1 MGANCVMAVSKQALD
16 ELALTEAEYEAIVE
30 RLGREPNHLELG
42 LFGSLWSEHCGYKH
56 SKPLLRLLP
65 SDSPRLLVTPGSENA
80 GVVDIGDG
88 LAIVMKIESHNHP
101 SAIEPYQGAAT
112 GVGGIV
118 RDIFAMG
125 ARPIALM
132 NSLRFGS
139 LDDPR
144 NRYLLG
150 GVVAGISGYGN
161 CIGIPNVGGE
171 VCFSDSY
178 AGNPLVNAM
187 CVGILSADE
196 LVRATTDGPGN
207 VLMLVGSDTG
217 RDGIHGASG
226 LASRTFEEERE
237 LRPTV
242 QVGNPFM
249 EKSLI
254 EACLEIAKTDHVIGI
269 QDLGAAGLTSASVEA
284 ASNGNSGLEID
295 VALVPRRETEM
306 TPYEVMLSES
316 QERMLVIVKPGHE
329 AAVKAVFDKWDLQ
342 STVIGRSTDDG
353 LARII
358 DSDGDGGELQGAPPV
373 STLTDAPQ
381 YRLQG
386 TKAQWLTDIQTR
398 DLSELSLPNDSPSEV
413 LLRLLASPN
422 IASKEWVYR
431 QYDHQVQ
438 TNTVGAPGAD
448 AAVLRVKG
456 TRKGI
461 ALSTDGNGRLCYL
474 DAFVGGMIAVAE
486 ACRNVSCTGAEPIA
500 LTDCLNFGNPEKPE
514 TYYQL
519 EQCILGM
526 AEACR
531 VLDVPVISGNVSLYN
546 ETQGEGI
553 YPTPVIGCLGLLE
566 DVRKNVGTGFR
577 KPGDIILLLGA
588 SELTSDASS
597 LAGSEYLE
605 VMRGLVAGRP
615 ALDVQAEA
623 ALQRACRRL
632 ATEGVIESAHDC
644 SDGGLTVAL
653 AESCIAGGL
662 GVKCGAGTALG
673 AKLTASGARWDAILF
688 GEAQSRIVVSLS
700 QENMDLL
707 RSICDRE
714 GIDWCIL
721 GTVAD
726 SRFTIGSLIDVPL
739 SELEATWRNGLEG
752 ALQG

>member
-1 MGANCVMAVSKQALD
+1 MAVSKQALD
-16 ELALTEAEYEAIVE
+16 ELAITEAEYEAIVE

-88 LAIVMKIESHNHP
+88 LAVVMKIESHNHP

-139 LDDPR
+139 LDDAR

-178 AGNPLVNAM
+178 SGNPLVNAM
-187 CVGILSADE
+187 CVGIIRAGE
-196 LVRATTDGPGN
+196 LVRATTGGPGSL
-207 VLMLVGSDTG
+207 LMLVGSDTG

-254 EACLEIAKTDHVIGI
+254 EACLEVIKTDHIIGL

-284 ASNGNSGLEID
+284 ASNGASGIEID
-295 VALVPRRETEM
+295 VGLVPRRETGM

-329 AAVKAVFDKWDLQ
+329 DAVKAIFDKWDLQ
-342 STVIGRSTDDG
+342 STVIGKATDDG

-358 DSDGDGGELQGAPPV
+358 DSGGDGALLQGAPLV

-386 TKAQWLTDIQTR
+386 VKAKWLTELQER
-398 DLSELSLPNDSPSEV
+398 DLSELPLPNQSSEDV
-413 LLRLLASPN
+413 LLGLLASPN

-438 TNTVGAPGAD
+438 TNTVAAPGAD

-456 TRKGI
+456 TTKGI

-474 DAFVGGMIAVAE
+474 DPFIGGMIAVAE

-531 VLDVPVISGNVSLYN
+531 ALNVPVISGNVSLYN
-546 ETQGEGI
+546 ETQGESI
-553 YPTPVIGCLGLLE
+553 YPTPVIGCLGLLHE
-566 DVRKNVGTGFR
+566 VRVNVGIGFQ
-577 KPGDIILLLGA
+577 KAGDIIVLLGA
-588 SELTSDASS
+588 SEPESDAAS

-605 VMRGLVAGRP
+605 LMHGLVAGHP
-615 ALDVQAEA
+615 KLDIEGEA

-632 ATEGVIESAHDC
+632 ATESVVSSAHDC
-644 SDGGLTVAL
+644 SEGGLAVTL
-653 AESCIAGGL
+653 AESSIAGGM
-662 GVKCGAGTALG
+662 GVECGDDTALG
-673 AKLTASGARWDAILF
+673 SKLAGSGSRWDAVLF
-688 GEAQSRIVVSLS
+688 GEAQSRIVVSLDPGRMERLES
-700 QENMDLL
+700 LCTQEGV
-707 RSICDRE
+707 E
-714 GIDWCIL
+714 WAVL
-721 GTVAD
+721 GKVTE
-726 SRFTIGSLIDVPL
+726 SRFAIGSLIDLRV
-739 SELEATWRNGLEG
+739 SEIESTWRS
-752 ALQG
+752 ALQKRL